1 MRNYYYLENN
11 NFIIYIY
18 VPKHVRPINFAPK
31 HVGLINFDEITFL
44 A

>member
-1 MRNYYYLENN
+1 MRNYYYLKNN
-11 NFIIYIY
+11 NFIIY